1 MRNSTTSFRML
12 FVSVLSEMNVRRMV
26 SGLRMLRR
34 WAPVAGEICACCE
47 ATPGSAS
54 AGSASCCFL
63 SLALALALFVG
74 EEVNSRLG

>member
-1 MRNSTTSFRML
+1 MSA
-12 FVSVLSEMNVRRMV
+12 LSEMKVRRMV

-34 WAPVAGEICACCE
+34 WAPVAGEICACCD

-54 AGSASCCFL
+54 AGSASCCLL
-63 SLALALALFVG
+63 SMALALALFVG